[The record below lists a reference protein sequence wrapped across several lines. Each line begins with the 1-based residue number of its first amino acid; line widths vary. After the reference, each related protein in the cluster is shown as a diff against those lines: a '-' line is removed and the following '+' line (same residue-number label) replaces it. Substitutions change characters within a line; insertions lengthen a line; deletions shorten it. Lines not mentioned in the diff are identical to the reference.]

1 MSDINTTTTY
11 HMSLNPQIYEPSRSN
26 AFEFILNTDLNN
38 MLLAGTDKSVAAT
51 EEDYLRGVAETIR
64 VAVVESSVPHFKIDP
79 IEIRR
84 GNAKVLF
91 AGLPSFESGEL
102 KLNDFVGAR
111 TKDAL
116 MAWQALAYDVTRDVV
131 HLASNYKY
139 DCTLVE
145 YSPDLAR
152 IVRSWRLIGCWV
164 SDIREDNFN
173 HEENTKRSLTATIQ
187 YDRAIPDWTNA

>member
-11 HMSLNPQIYEPSRSN
+11 HMSSNPQIYEPSRSN
-26 AFEFILNTDLNN
+26 TFEFILNEDLNR
-38 MLLAGTDKSVAAT
+38 MLLAGTDKSVDPT
-51 EEDYLRGVAETIR
+51 VDDYLDNITETIR
-64 VAVVESSVPHFKIDP
+64 VAVVESSVPHFKIDT

-116 MAWQALAYDVTRDVV
+116 MAWQAKAYDVTRDVV
-131 HLASNYKY
+131 QLASNYKY
-139 DCTLVE
+139 DCTLIE
-145 YSPDLAR
+145 YNPDMTYV
-152 IVRSWRLIGCWV
+152 VRSWRLIGCWI